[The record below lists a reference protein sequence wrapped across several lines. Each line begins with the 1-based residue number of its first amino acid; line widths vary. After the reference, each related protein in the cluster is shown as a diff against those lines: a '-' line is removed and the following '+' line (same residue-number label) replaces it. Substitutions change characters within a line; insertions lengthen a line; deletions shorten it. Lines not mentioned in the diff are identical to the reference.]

1 MNLCSS
7 KKWSPQRRKC
17 QQGKWMIKIE
27 ALRTVWLY
35 KQGWLLFLPHSIT
48 DVTSLFASLIDFL
61 CLLSVSVM
69 PVSVCKAR
77 PQGQSCLTFAET
89 TARSL
94 HVEHFRLKRGISCA
108 LCKLIVWGRFSL
120 LFKTASDMVS
130 FNMQGTALTYWRLI
144 PRRPFTISI
153 CIFPT
158 SSKSDFTCS
167 GFKS

>member
-27 ALRTVWLY
+27 ALRAVWLY
-35 KQGWLLFLPHSIT
+35 KQGWLLFVPHSIT

-69 PVSVCKAR
+69 PISVCKAR

-89 TARSL
+89 TTRSL
-94 HVEHFRLKRGISCA
+94 NVKHFRLKRGISCA

-144 PRRPFTISI
+144 PRRPFTIFI

>member
-69 PVSVCKAR
+69 PISVCKAR

-89 TARSL
+89 TTRSL
-94 HVEHFRLKRGISCA
+94 NVKHFRLKRGISCA
-108 LCKLIVWGRFSL
+108 LCKLIVWGRFAGNS
-120 LFKTASDMVS
+120 SDILKVNPS
-130 FNMQGTALTYWRLI
+130 PTFYHLHLHFSYIIKIRLYLQWI
-144 PRRPFTISI
+144 QVII
-153 CIFPT
+153 LW
-158 SSKSDFTCS
+158 
-167 GFKS
+167 